1 MASDIDS
8 DEVDHEI
15 LGPPKTIGRNALQQ
29 TKLNFF
35 KQQSMLKA
43 SSTNETED
51 VFSLDRRGHVPHNVL
66 LVA

>member
-15 LGPPKTIGRNALQQ
+15 LGPPKTIGRNA
-29 TKLNFF
+29 F
-35 KQQSMLKA
+35 KQQPTLKA